1 MLAPLNTSRRGYT
14 LVHMDYINVMP
25 VVSFNSTK
33 QCPAKLSSV
42 TITAVY
48 GGADQGFRRLA
59 RASGSLGKKDCMELS
74 NTTTQSSTKLR
85 TTPYFQ
91 TSPRESPPVSL

>member
-59 RASGSLGKKDCMELS
+59 RASGSLEKALLS
-74 NTTTQSSTKLR
+74 HSE
-85 TTPYFQ
+85 P
-91 TSPRESPPVSL
+91 PRAPPTLPFA